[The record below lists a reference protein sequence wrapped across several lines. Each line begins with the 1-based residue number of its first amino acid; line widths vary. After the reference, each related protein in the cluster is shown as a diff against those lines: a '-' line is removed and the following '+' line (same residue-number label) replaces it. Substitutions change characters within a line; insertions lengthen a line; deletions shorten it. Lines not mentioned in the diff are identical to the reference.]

1 MKKAFALLTAALFAL
16 PSINAQDDQSV
27 RFGIKLAPNMG
38 WLRPDTKGLN
48 SNGTSLGYTFG
59 LMADFPVGATGNYA
73 FASGLFL
80 TTVGGGYTTDFS
92 FVENVNGATLVKAM
106 ETDLSLR
113 YIDLP
118 LTIKMKTNDIGYARY
133 FGQIGVMTSFNIRSK
148 ADFETPVVIG
158 NLSDGT
164 PIVAPNGFILNE
176 DEDFQDK
183 TNIFRAALVVG
194 GGMEYNFSGNT
205 ALLVGITY
213 NNGFTNILNGVDYNG
228 KKAKLY
234 NDYLELSLGIFF

>member
-38 WLRPDTKGLN
+38 WFRPDTKGLN

-59 LMADFPVGATGNYA
+59 LMADFPVGITGNYA
-73 FASGLFL
+73 FASGLYL
-80 TTVGGGYTTDFS
+80 TTLGGGFTSDYS
-92 FVENVNGATLVKAM
+92 FVENVGGATLVKAM

-118 LTIKMKTNDIGYARY
+118 LTIKMKTNEIGYARY

-148 ADFETPVVIG
+148 ADFETPVVAG

-164 PIVAPNGFILNE
+164 PIVSGFTLEE
-176 DEDFQDK
+176 DEDFQNK

-205 ALLVGITY
+205 AMLIGITY
-213 NNGFTNILNGVDYNG
+213 NNGFTNVLKGVDYG
-228 KKAKLY
+228 DRKAKVF

>member
-1 MKKAFALLTAALFAL
+1 MKKAFALLTATLLAL

-38 WLRPDTKGLN
+38 WLRPDTKGLK

-59 LMADFPVGATGNYA
+59 LMADFPVGTTGNYA

-92 FVENVNGATLVKAM
+92 FVENVNSAVLTKAM

-118 LTIKMKTNDIGYARY
+118 LTIKMKTNEIGYARY
-133 FGQIGVMTSFNIRSK
+133 YGQIGVMTSFNIRSK
-148 ADFETPVVIG
+148 ADFEVPVPTG
-158 NLSDGT
+158 TLNDGT
-164 PIVAPNGFILNE
+164 PIVSGFTLLE
-176 DEDFQDK
+176 DEDFQGD
-183 TNIFRAALVVG
+183 TNLFRAALVVG

-213 NNGFTNILNGVDYNG
+213 NNGFTNILNGIEYNG
-228 KKAKLY
+228 KKAKLF
-234 NDYLELSLGIFF
+234 NDFLELSLGIYF

>member
-38 WLRPDTKGLN
+38 WLRPDTKGLK

-59 LMADFPVGATGNYA
+59 LMADFPVGTTGNYA

-80 TTVGGGYTTDFS
+80 TTLGGGYTTDFS
-92 FVENVNGATLVKAM
+92 FVENVNSDVLIKAM
-106 ETDLSLR
+106 ETDLNMR

-118 LTIKMKTNDIGYARY
+118 LTIKMKTNEIGYARY

-148 ADFETPVVIG
+148 ADFEVPVVAG
-158 NLSDGT
+158 SLNDGT
-164 PIVAPNGFILNE
+164 PIVSGFTLQE
-176 DEDFQDK
+176 DEDFQSD
-183 TNIFRAALVVG
+183 TNLFRAALVVG

-213 NNGFTNILNGVDYNG
+213 NNGFTNILNGIEYNG

-234 NDYLELSLGIFF
+234 NDFLELSLGIYF